1 VIREKSNSIF
11 IIAGEAS
18 GDMHGANLINAVR
31 TNPIN
36 EVRTNPINEVRA
48 NPKYAVR
55 ANLKYAVRANLKYAV
70 RANCNS
76 PQHMP
81 IYAWGGDKMETAGAT
96 ILKHYRELAFMGF
109 GEVVMNLP
117 SIIRN
122 FGLVKKQIL
131 EVNPKVVI
139 LIDYPGFNLRLLPWL
154 KKNGFI
160 VIYYIAPQAWAWKE
174 GRVKKMAQYIDKLLV
189 ILPFEEEFFKS
200 RGVNT
205 EFVGHPLLQV
215 VSKKSLV
222 VSQKRIALLPGSR
235 KQEVENIL
243 PEMLSVQSEISDYEF
258 VIAGMS
264 HLGIEFYQ
272 KIIGGKNVKIEM
284 DNAEEIIA
292 SSHLALVSSGT
303 ATLQTALNNIPQ
315 IVCYKSSWINYQLGK
330 RLIKVKF
337 ISLVN
342 LIFGREIVAE
352 LIQDKLNKE
361 NLLVEIRKLLDE
373 KNRQKMLGEYAELGE
388 RLGEKNASQRTAE
401 IVLSYFD

>member
-1 VIREKSNSIF
+1 MIKNKTNSIF

-18 GDMHGANLINAVR
+18 GDMHGANLVKQLKIN
-31 TNPIN
+31 
-36 EVRTNPINEVRA
+36 
-48 NPKYAVR
+48 
-55 ANLKYAVRANLKYAV
+55 NLELITH
-70 RANCNS
+70 C
-76 PQHMP
+76 
-81 IYAWGGDKMETAGAT
+81 WGGDKMQAAGAT
-96 ILKHYRELAFMGF
+96 VLKHYRELAFMGF
-109 GEVVMNLP
+109 GEVIKNLP

-131 EVNPKVVI
+131 ELNPKVVV

-154 KKNGFI
+154 KENGFI

-174 GRVKKMAQYIDKLLV
+174 GRVKKMAKYIDKLLV
-189 ILPFEEEFFKS
+189 ILPFEEDFFKS

-215 VSKKSLV
+215 YSCQVSGVSSKK
-222 VSQKRIALLPGSR
+222 IALLPGSR
-235 KQEVENIL
+235 KQEVESIL
-243 PEMLSVQSEISDYEF
+243 PEMLSVQSDISDYEF

-264 HLGIEFYQ
+264 HLGLEFYQ
-272 KIIGGKNVKIEM
+272 KIIGNKNVKLEM
-284 DNAEEIIA
+284 DNADEIIA

-342 LIFGREIVAE
+342 LIFGREIVTE

-361 NLLVEIRKLLDE
+361 NLLIEINKLLIE
-373 KNRQKMLGEYAELGE
+373 ENRAKLLGEYSELKQM
-388 RLGEKNASQRTAE
+388 LGEKNASKRTAE
-401 IVLSYFD
+401 VILEYYN

>member
-1 VIREKSNSIF
+1 VNNLEKTNSIF

-18 GDMHGANLINAVR
+18 GDLHGANLVKELVLTSQKLETFKKLEIA
-31 TNPIN
+31 
-36 EVRTNPINEVRA
+36 
-48 NPKYAVR
+48 
-55 ANLKYAVRANLKYAV
+55 
-70 RANCNS
+70 
-76 PQHMP
+76 
-81 IYAWGGDKMETAGAT
+81 AWGGDKMKSAGAT
-96 ILKHYRELAFMGF
+96 VLKHYRELAFMGF
-109 GEVVMNLP
+109 GEVIMNLP
-117 SIIRN
+117 FIIRN
-122 FGLVKKQIL
+122 FGLVKKQIKEL
-131 EVNPKVVI
+131 NPKVVV

-154 KKNGFI
+154 KENGFI
-160 VIYYIAPQAWAWKE
+160 IIYYIAPQAWAWKE
-174 GRVKKMAQYIDKLLV
+174 GRVKKMAKYIDKLLV

-215 VSKKSLV
+215 RSCEIKVKSK
-222 VSQKRIALLPGSR
+222 KRIALLPGSR

-243 PEMLSVQSEISDYEF
+243 PEMLRVQSEISDYEF

-272 KIIGGKNVKIEM
+272 KIIGDKNVSIEM
-284 DNAEEIIA
+284 DCADEIIA

-342 LIFGREIVAE
+342 LIFGREIVTE

-361 NLLVEIRKLLDE
+361 NLLTEIKKLLNE
-373 KNRQKMLGEYAELGE
+373 ENRAKILTEYAELKMM
-388 RLGEKNASQRTAE
+388 LGEKNASERVAE
-401 IVLSYFD
+401 IIGEHYH